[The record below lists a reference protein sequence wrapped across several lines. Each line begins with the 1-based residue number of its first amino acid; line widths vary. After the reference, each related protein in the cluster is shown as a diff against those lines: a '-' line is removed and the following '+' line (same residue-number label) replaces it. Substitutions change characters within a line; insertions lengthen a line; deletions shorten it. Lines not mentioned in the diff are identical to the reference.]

1 MSDGKLHWRRRSS
14 GGCARRFSVQ
24 KIVVWCCGGSLPQAS
39 IQAKLINGTGTRAPY
54 LYHMCIDC
62 NDLYFT
68 CDVATV
74 VLV

>member
-14 GGCARRFSVQ
+14 GGCARRFSS
-24 KIVVWCCGGSLPQAS
+24 GSGNSGFGSLPQAS